1 MNSHL
6 TLIFIRPKHWSLIIL
21 AVKTLSSV
29 NRILLVSW
37 ECFLFSW
44 NYCGYFFYFLVK
56 RCWILLFFIL
66 QFGRFWVHIDDVEII
81 FYFMVWGYFLALRF
95 LSQFCYS
102 DFIKTLNLLQRLFHL
117 RLNLFL
123 SFSGFKSC
131 VWSYEL

>member
-6 TLIFIRPKHWSLIIL
+6 TVIFVWPKHWPLIIL

-29 NRILLVSW
+29 NRILLISW

-44 NYCGYFFYFLVK
+44 NCGCLFYFLVK
-56 RCWILLFFIL
+56 RCWILLLFIL
-66 QFGRFWVHIDDVEII
+66 QFGGFWIHIDDVEII
-81 FYFMVWGYFLALRF
+81 FYFMVWGYFLTFRF
-95 LSQFCYS
+95 LSQLCYS

-117 RLNLFL
+117 WMGLFL

-131 VWSYEL
+131 IWSNGL